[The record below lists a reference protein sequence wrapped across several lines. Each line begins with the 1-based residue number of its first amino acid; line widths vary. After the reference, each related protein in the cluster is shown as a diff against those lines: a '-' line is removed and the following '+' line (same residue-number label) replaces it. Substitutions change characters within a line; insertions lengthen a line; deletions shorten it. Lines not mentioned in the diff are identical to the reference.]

1 MEKEKV
7 LQNLE
12 YEFICDFIKVRKENH
27 LTQQALADMAG
38 VVREKIAK
46 IETNLNSPQLNS
58 LIKVLEPIGYTVKI
72 MPIKE
77 EN

>member
-1 MEKEKV
+1 MCLRSGKKT
-7 LQNLE
+7 
-12 YEFICDFIKVRKENH
+12 RKRNGLLLSTSE
-27 LTQQALADMAG
+27 Q
-38 VVREKIAK
+38 VREKIAK